1 MRLSSSWLREWVD
14 PPLDTAQLVA
24 QLTLAGLEAE
34 RGGGSAAA
42 EEILVLSLTPDRG
55 DCLSVAGLAREVSA
69 LHRLPCHG
77 PDIPEVAA
85 GIADCHAVRVARP
98 RDCPRYVGRVLKEV
112 DATATTPTWM
122 AERLLHSGQHG
133 VNAIVD
139 ITNYVMLELGQP
151 MHAFDLD
158 RLQGPLAVRRARR
171 GESLQLLNGMA
182 FAPATDCLLIAD
194 SAGPLALAGIMGG
207 ERAAVSPQT
216 RAVFL
221 ESALFMPGSVQGRTW
236 RYGLH
241 TGSSM
246 RFERGVDPALQ
257 RLAMERASALILE
270 CCGGRPGPV
279 LEHSDARSLPRR
291 RPIRLRHRWLQGLL
305 GFDIP
310 AEQVQDCLQRL
321 GLAVEPVAGGWRCVP
336 PGYRYDLALDVDLAA
351 EVMRLTG
358 YHTLPAMTPTL
369 PLRMDM
375 TAIPQTQTD
384 ALQEHLVDQGYHEV
398 VTYSFVDPEWA
409 AFFGDGELLG
419 LRNPLSEQTAVMRR
433 GLWPGLL
440 QVLQYNQRRQQ
451 ARVRLYEYGKIYA
464 PEGEEY
470 CLGGLVAGPQ
480 WDEQWAA
487 PPRPADFYDVKRDLE
502 PWVPADA
509 RWQAAELAGLHPG
522 CTAELRRQDRV
533 LGRLGQLH
541 PSLVQALDL
550 PVAPWLF
557 ELYPG
562 RFPQAP
568 RVRHRAPSRFPSSRR
583 DLALVVEASLPAQ
596 CMIDAI
602 CEKYGDLIEKVVIF
616 DVFRGG
622 NLPATCKSLAIGLI
636 FQKKSVTLTDEDVDS
651 AVAQIQQMLRE
662 RFNAELRGR

>member
-14 PPLDTAQLVA
+14 PSTDTAQLA
-24 QLTLAGLEAE
+24 EQLTLAGLEAE
-34 RGGGSAAA
+34 RVVSTA

-69 LHRLPCHG
+69 LHRLSCHG

-85 GIADCHAVRVARP
+85 DIDEQYVVRVARP
-98 RDCPRYVGRVLKEV
+98 GDCPRYVGRVLTGV
-112 DATATTPTWM
+112 DATAPTPPWM
-122 AERLLHSGQHG
+122 TERLLHSGQRG

-158 RLQGPLAVRRARR
+158 RLQGPLVVRRARR
-171 GESLQLLNGMA
+171 GESLQLLNGTT
-182 FAPATDCLLIAD
+182 FAPAADCLLIAD

-207 ERAAVSPQT
+207 ERAGVSPQT

-221 ESALFMPGSVQGRTW
+221 ESALFMPGSVQGRAW

-241 TGSSM
+241 TESSM

-257 RLAMERASALILE
+257 RLAMERASALILQ

-279 LEHSDARSLPRR
+279 LEHSNAEGLPRR

-321 GLAVEPVAGGWRCVP
+321 GLAVESVAGGWRCVP

-351 EVMRLTG
+351 EVVRLIG
-358 YHTLPAMTPTL
+358 YHALPATVPTL
-369 PLRMDM
+369 PLHMDM
-375 TAIPQTQTD
+375 IAAPSTRSD
-384 ALQEHLVDQGYHEV
+384 ALQWHLVEQGYHEV

-409 AFFGDGELLG
+409 GFFGNEALLG
-419 LRNPLSEQTAVMRR
+419 LSNPLSEQAAVMRR

-440 QVLQYNQRRQQ
+440 QVLQYNQHRQQ
-451 ARVRLYEYGKIYA
+451 TRIRLYEYGKIYA
-464 PEGEEY
+464 PDGEEY
-470 CLGGLVAGPQ
+470 CLGGVVAGPQ
-480 WDEQWAA
+480 WEEQWAA
-487 PPRPADFYDVKRDLE
+487 SARPADLYDVKQDLQ
-502 PWVPADA
+502 PWVPAGA
-509 RWQAAELAGLHPG
+509 RWQAAEIAGLHPG
-522 CTAELRRQDRV
+522 YTAELRWQDRL
-533 LGRLGQLH
+533 LGRVGQLH
-541 PSLVQALDL
+541 PTLVQRLNL
-550 PVAPWLF
+550 PAPPWLF

-562 RFPQAP
+562 RFPQPP
-568 RVRHRAPSRFPSSRR
+568 RVRHRPASRFPSSRR
-583 DLALVVEASLPAQ
+583 DLALVVEESLPAQ
-596 CMIDAI
+596 HLIDAI
-602 CEKYGDLIEKVVIF
+602 CEKYGDLIEKAVIF
-616 DVFRGG
+616 DVFQGG

-636 FQKKSVTLTDEDVDS
+636 FQKKSVTLTDKDVDS
-651 AVAQIQQMLRE
+651 AVTQIQQMLKE
-662 RFNAELRGR
+662 RFDAELRAR